1 MVYKMSKFKEVYNK
15 DKPTALA
22 ALSVLGLSWAIYY
35 GVTYKLMS
43 SIPLEYS
50 IPLLTGLTLL
60 NIVIE

>member
-1 MVYKMSKFKEVYNK
+1 MGKFKEVYNK

-22 ALSVLGLSWAIYY
+22 ALSFVGLSWAIYY